1 MDILPQLS
9 LIVILVLVNAFF
21 SCSEIAIVSVNKTKL
36 IPLIEE
42 NNQKA
47 IKLQKMI
54 DSPSKLLSTIQ
65 VAITLAGFFASA
77 SAAVSLSEHLSKVL
91 DKLNIAYS
99 SQISL
104 VVITL
109 LLSYITL
116 VFGELVPKRIGLQ
129 NPLKISLKVVGI
141 LNLISIIFTPL
152 IAVLTYSTNFVIF
165 ILRLNNKNESED
177 LSREE
182 MKAVLN
188 TGDLQETEKEILENV
203 IEFDEKSAR
212 EVMIPRPNVMAV
224 QSDKTLSE
232 ILKIEDI
239 TRYSRVPVYEE
250 DLDDIVGVLHLKD
263 LLLID
268 DKNILVKEVLKKAF
282 FVPETKKI
290 SSLFSEMKKNNNH
303 LAILIDEY
311 GGMSGIVTMEDLL
324 EEIVGDIH
332 DEYDKE
338 NLDITE
344 ISKQKYLVNGEVSI
358 HDFNDYFDTDLSS
371 EYYDS
376 IAGLLIEKIGFI
388 PKENDKIDD
397 IVIDNMEFKI
407 QKARNRRIEKII
419 VSIRR
424 EDV

>member
-1 MDILPQLS
+1 METLPQIF

-42 NNQKA
+42 NDQRA

-77 SAAVSLSEHLSKVL
+77 SAAVSLSEYLSKLL
-91 DKLNIAYS
+91 DKINIAYS
-99 SQISL
+99 YQISL

-129 NPLKISLKVVGI
+129 NPLKISLRVVNI
-141 LNLISIIFTPL
+141 LNFISIIFTPL
-152 IAVLTYSTNFVIF
+152 ISILTFSTNFIMF
-165 ILRLNNKNESED
+165 LLRLNNKNESED
-177 LSREE
+177 LSKEE
-182 MKAVLN
+182 MKAVLSIAN
-188 TGDLQETEKEILENV
+188 LEKSEKEILENV

-212 EVMIPRPNVMAV
+212 EVMIPRPDVMAV
-224 QSDKTLSE
+224 QSNKTINE

-239 TRYSRVPVYEE
+239 TRYSRVPVYLE

-263 LLLID
+263 LLLIE
-268 DKNILVKEVLKKAF
+268 DKNKKVSEVLKKAF

-290 SSLFSEMKKNNNH
+290 STLFSEMKKNNNH

-338 NLDITE
+338 SLDITE

-358 HDFNDYFDTDLSS
+358 HDFNDYFDTSLSS

-388 PKENDKIDD
+388 PKETDNIDN
-397 IVIDNMEFKI
+397 IFIDNMIFKI

-419 VSIRR
+419 VVK
-424 EDV
+424 EK

>member
-1 MDILPQLS
+1 METLPQIF

-42 NNQKA
+42 NDQRA

-77 SAAVSLSEHLSKVL
+77 SAAVSLSEYLSKLL
-91 DKLNIAYS
+91 DKINIAYS
-99 SQISL
+99 YQISL

-129 NPLKISLKVVGI
+129 NPLKISLRVVNI
-141 LNLISIIFTPL
+141 LNFISIIFTPL
-152 IAVLTYSTNFVIF
+152 ISILTFSTNFIMF
-165 ILRLNNKNESED
+165 LLRLNNKNESED
-177 LSREE
+177 LSKEE
-182 MKAVLN
+182 MKAVLSIAN
-188 TGDLQETEKEILENV
+188 LEKSEKEILENV

-212 EVMIPRPNVMAV
+212 EVMIPRPDVMAV
-224 QSDKTLSE
+224 QSNKTINE

-239 TRYSRVPVYEE
+239 TRYSRVPVYLE

-263 LLLID
+263 LLLIE
-268 DKNILVKEVLKKAF
+268 DKNKKVSEVLKKAF

-290 SSLFSEMKKNNNH
+290 STLFSEMKKNNNH

-338 NLDITE
+338 SLDITE

-358 HDFNDYFDTDLSS
+358 HDFNDYFDTNLSS

-388 PKENDKIDD
+388 PKETDNIDN
-397 IVIDNMEFKI
+397 IFIDNMIFKI

-419 VSIRR
+419 VVK
-424 EDV
+424 EK